1 MKNPTLIVALAF
13 CVAIG
18 PTAAGLAAGP
28 YAGQEKR
35 AVSTLSDDDAADL
48 LAGRGWGLAK
58 PAELNGYPGPR
69 HVLDLAG
76 ELGLNDAQKN
86 AVAAIYRKMLTAA
99 RQTGPR
105 YVAAERALDEAFRSG
120 RADPAVVAARLAE
133 AGRLRDRLRE
143 IHLVAHLE
151 TAPVL
156 SADQRRHYQ
165 MLRGYG
171 ADAGHR
177 HGGQSHGGRGHG
189 QGH

>member
-120 RADPAVVAARLAE
+120 RADPAVVAARLAD

-171 ADAGHR
+171 DDAGHG
-177 HGGQSHGGRGHG
+177 HSGQGHKGQGHG